1 MASISASPRKPKRSI
16 KRMHEPRSAGCM
28 PFWNSSVSL
37 MRAAHRLANQF
48 AGCRVVAGAAQR
60 LGTPLGRN
68 AHGDLVGTRAG
79 RQLR

>member
-1 MASISASPRKPKRSI
+1 
-16 KRMHEPRSAGCM
+16 M